1 LTRRDQAL
9 WLAPILLAIALC
21 LSGTHAKNVAE
32 LHHTEAGLYRLM
44 PGIVLG
50 LLAGFL
56 FDSPTVVLAVTIA
69 TNAAVYHVSLRG
81 LVRLCAKVNARS
93 ETGD

>member
-1 LTRRDQAL
+1 
-9 WLAPILLAIALC
+9 
-21 LSGTHAKNVAE
+21 
-32 LHHTEAGLYRLM
+32 M

-56 FDSPTVVLAVTIA
+56 FDSPTLVLAVTIA
-69 TNAAVYHVSLRG
+69 TNAAVYHVILRG